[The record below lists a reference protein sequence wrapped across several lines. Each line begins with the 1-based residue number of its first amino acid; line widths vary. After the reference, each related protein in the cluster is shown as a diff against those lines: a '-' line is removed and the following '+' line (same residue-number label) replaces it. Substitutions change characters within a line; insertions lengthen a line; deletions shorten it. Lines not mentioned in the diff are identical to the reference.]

1 LCSPAFL
8 SSFWLFLK
16 ELSGLQVVL
25 AVAGIC
31 RFTVHGR
38 LAGSYK
44 QAAVF
49 QVGFLPPG
57 PVKAVL
63 KSADKFS

>member
-1 LCSPAFL
+1 VGG
-8 SSFWLFLK
+8 
-16 ELSGLQVVL
+16 SGSHGHLPV
-25 AVAGIC
+25 
-31 RFTVHGR
+31 TVHGR

-57 PVKAVL
+57 PVKAVRE
-63 KSADKFS
+63 SADKFS